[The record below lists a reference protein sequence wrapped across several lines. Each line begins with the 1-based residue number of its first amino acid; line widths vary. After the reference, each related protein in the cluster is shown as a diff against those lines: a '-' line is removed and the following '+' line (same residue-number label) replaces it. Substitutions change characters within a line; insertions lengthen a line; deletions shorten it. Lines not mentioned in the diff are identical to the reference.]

1 MCGRGSDQE
10 EAMTIEVVLPTGTAS
25 AAFAEMRRSIGGL
38 SHLHLF
44 PLPLLLPAQPL
55 DTIPIPRYG
64 TG

>member
-1 MCGRGSDQE
+1 
-10 EAMTIEVVLPTGTAS
+10 MTIEVVLPTGTAS